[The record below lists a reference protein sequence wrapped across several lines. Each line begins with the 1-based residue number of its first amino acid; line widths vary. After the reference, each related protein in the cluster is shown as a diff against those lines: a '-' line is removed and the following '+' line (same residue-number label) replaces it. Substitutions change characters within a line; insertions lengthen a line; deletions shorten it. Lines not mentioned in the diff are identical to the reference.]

1 MEAEEVMSYFR
12 EALGE
17 DADERTIWGMTEDPA
32 SGEEFRVTL
41 IATGFQTTHDS
52 ATPAMAAINARA
64 SQPHSQQPLFG
75 QNIGRQVP
83 TQTRDGSGVRLNAP
97 TALGAA
103 AAPTAMPSPV
113 REPSSISRPALQ
125 NPITIPASRPQIRS
139 GRNTGGFL
147 ALPPDQLD
155 DFDESAIPSFMRR

>member
-1 MEAEEVMSYFR
+1 
-12 EALGE
+12 
-17 DADERTIWGMTEDPA
+17 
-32 SGEEFRVTL
+32 
-41 IATGFQTTHDS
+41 
-52 ATPAMAAINARA
+52 MAAINARA
-64 SQPHSQQPLFG
+64 SQPHAQQPLFG
-75 QNIGRQVP
+75 QNPSRQQVP

-103 AAPTAMPSPV
+103 AAPTAMPAPA
-113 REPSSISRPALQ
+113 REPSGISRPALST
-125 NPITIPASRPQIRS
+125 PITIPAARPQPIRS